1 MRLGI
6 PIRLRLAL
14 VSAALAVGMLVA
26 GLITVYV
33 IERQQVHRTLAGDA
47 HRAADALA
55 TVGEPREPQAAT
67 TPSTSAPRTAPPAG
81 EDGSSDNGESETAAG
96 SATPAST
103 GQSSAAP
110 AGEQETDDAE
120 TRLYLRAREGSD
132 QLLAVVPRSGTPYTN
147 NKRAGQLLHI
157 PPPGP
162 GQVRTVTLGG
172 VTYVAASAT
181 RRGGQVLAAVPTTEA
196 NAGIQK
202 LLDAMLIVCVI
213 GLVPAT
219 AAAWLVTRSA
229 LSPLSRI
236 AQRASRVTAGDL
248 SVRMGPVT
256 THDEIADVAT
266 AIDGMLDRLEVS
278 FAAQRRFVHDASHEL
293 RTPLTIARGHLD
305 VAKPPGDA
313 SPELQAAVGVAIDE
327 LDRMSRLVDNLLRL
341 AQADEPTDCKRKPV
355 DIALLA
361 DDLVQRS
368 LVLGD
373 RDWQVH
379 TAGEAIVDG
388 DKDAL
393 TEVLLNLIFNAV
405 RHTSP
410 GDTID
415 VRVETRGDRITLEVA
430 DTGDGIDPAILATL
444 FDRFTRAD
452 SARSRDTGGAG
463 LGLAICRAIV
473 EAHDGTITA
482 EGTPGHGA
490 RFIID
495 LPRSHE
501 APDPGPPQ
509 RRQEWI
515 AREPRPD
522 ITTTPRT
529 SA

>member
-1 MRLGI
+1 MRLGV

-26 GLITVYV
+26 GLVTVYV

-47 HRAADALA
+47 RRAADALA
-55 TVGEPREPQAAT
+55 TVGEPREPQASTTPAT
-67 TPSTSAPRTAPPAG
+67 TAPHTAPQAQD
-81 EDGSSDNGESETAAG
+81 DGSSDNGESETAGG
-96 SATPAST
+96 SATA
-103 GQSSAAP
+103 SSAAQAP
-110 AGEQETDDAE
+110 AVASGEQEADDAE
-120 TRLYLRAREGSD
+120 ARLYLRAREGSD
-132 QLLAVVPRSGTPYTN
+132 QLLAVVPRHGTPYTN
-147 NKRAGQLLHI
+147 NKRAAALWHI
-157 PPPGP
+157 PPPSP
-162 GQVRTVTLGG
+162 GQVRTVTIGG

-248 SVRMGPVT
+248 SVRMGPVK

-293 RTPLTIARGHLD
+293 RTPLTIARGHLE
-305 VAKPPGDA
+305 VAQPPGDA
-313 SPELQAAVGVAIDE
+313 SPELRAAVGVAIDE
-327 LDRMSRLVDNLLRL
+327 LDRMGRLVDNLLRL
-341 AQADEPTDCKRKPV
+341 AQADERTDGNRKPV
-355 DIALLA
+355 DVGLLA
-361 DDLVQRS
+361 DKLVQRS

-379 TAGEAIVDG
+379 TNGEAIVDG
-388 DKDAL
+388 DEDAL
-393 TEVLLNLIFNAV
+393 NEVLLNLIFNAV

-415 VRVETRGDRITLEVA
+415 VRVATRGDRITLEVG

-473 EAHDGTITA
+473 EAHGGTIAA
-482 EGTPGHGA
+482 ESTLGHGA

-495 LPRSHE
+495 LPRS
-501 APDPGPPQ
+501 
-509 RRQEWI
+509 
-515 AREPRPD
+515 
-522 ITTTPRT
+522 PRT
-529 SA
+529 QSPDTGEALARVGNGLLEKRLRTDL